1 MHVGKKRKKKDSIA
15 RSVLDIGLF
24 ILAVLVITFIM
35 SRYIVSRVTVH
46 NHSMEHTLLEND
58 SLLIDKISYRFHE
71 PQRFDIIVFK
81 QKGTG
86 EDLIKRVIGL
96 PFETVQIID
105 GKIYID
111 GEVLSDVKGLDA
123 PDYAGIAADPVQ
135 LSVGEYFVI
144 GDNREE
150 SIDSRYEE
158 VGIVTSTK
166 ITGRLFARILPLKRI
181 KTF

>member
-1 MHVGKKRKKKDSIA
+1 MQVGKKRKKKDSIA
-15 RSVLDIGLF
+15 RSVLETGLF
-24 ILAVLVITFIM
+24 ILAVLVITLIL
-35 SRYIVSRVTVH
+35 SRYVFSRVTVH
-46 NHSMEHTLLEND
+46 NHSMEQTLLEND
-58 SLLIDKISYRFHE
+58 NLLIDKISYRFHE
-71 PQRFDIIVFK
+71 PKRFDIIVFK

-86 EDLIKRVIGL
+86 EDLIKRIIGL
-96 PFETVQIID
+96 PFETVQITD

-111 GEVLSDVKGLDA
+111 GEVLTDVKGVDK
-123 PDYAGIAADPVQ
+123 PEFAGIAADPVT

-166 ITGRLFARILPLKRI
+166 ITGRLFARIYPFKRI
-181 KTF
+181 RLF